1 MVEPKYYE
9 DDELLNEDEES
20 LIVNDGITEDLNDT
34 GIHDEAVEEEESDT
48 YKVDA
53 SKLDGI
59 TSYEIELTKAYDDI
73 AKSSGIE
80 DAVYLIVQANPQH
93 TNSATI
99 SNVVKD
105 ILNKQGHSRMQNS
118 YSSGLLRGYEVDS
131 ELDEDDSGEFNETF
145 RNKSRDLV
153 SRFVEWLVNRDTSED
168 NLANIRRKQRH
179 LPAFIIFLLSNNM
192 YDLIINCPTLPDDYK
207 SQVKVALDKLH
218 EAKHEVVEELA
229 EKYDQAGRPE
239 VAKKVRQLGVTWFDK
254 EPAEI
259 INSAEFRDL
268 KLTMD
273 DVNIYRTVRPKF
285 INISSAITQDVA
297 SELIEVVIDPE
308 AGVFEKLKD
317 KVRTEAINEVKTLFR
332 DYAKASA
339 QEEDAKVAQD
349 IIFK

>member
-153 SRFVEWLVNRDTSED
+153 SRFVEWLVNRDTSEV
-168 NLANIRRKQRH
+168 NLFYDDAEDGIVEGIVKYRMR
-179 LPAFIIFLLSNNM
+179 NN
-192 YDLIINCPTLPDDYK
+192 
-207 SQVKVALDKLH
+207 
-218 EAKHEVVEELA
+218 
-229 EKYDQAGRPE
+229 EKKG
-239 VAKKVRQLGVTWFDK
+239 
-254 EPAEI
+254 
-259 INSAEFRDL
+259 
-268 KLTMD
+268 
-273 DVNIYRTVRPKF
+273 
-285 INISSAITQDVA
+285 
-297 SELIEVVIDPE
+297 
-308 AGVFEKLKD
+308 
-317 KVRTEAINEVKTLFR
+317 
-332 DYAKASA
+332 
-339 QEEDAKVAQD
+339 
-349 IIFK
+349 

>member
-34 GIHDEAVEEEESDT
+34 GIPDEAVEEEESDT

-131 ELDEDDSGEFNETF
+131 ELDEDDSGEC
-145 RNKSRDLV
+145 
-153 SRFVEWLVNRDTSED
+153 
-168 NLANIRRKQRH
+168 
-179 LPAFIIFLLSNNM
+179 
-192 YDLIINCPTLPDDYK
+192 YGCPD
-207 SQVKVALDKLH
+207 
-218 EAKHEVVEELA
+218 
-229 EKYDQAGRPE
+229 
-239 VAKKVRQLGVTWFDK
+239 
-254 EPAEI
+254 
-259 INSAEFRDL
+259 
-268 KLTMD
+268 
-273 DVNIYRTVRPKF
+273 
-285 INISSAITQDVA
+285 
-297 SELIEVVIDPE
+297 
-308 AGVFEKLKD
+308 
-317 KVRTEAINEVKTLFR
+317 
-332 DYAKASA
+332 
-339 QEEDAKVAQD
+339 
-349 IIFK
+349 